1 MQNSFASGNITQK
14 TIEKSA
20 FFEFFYCIESEN
32 MINFENKES
41 YDIHDFRRI
50 LELLRGEGGCP
61 WDAQQTHV
69 SIRRNMLEEAY
80 EAVAAIDSGDRDNL
94 LEELG
99 DVQMQVL
106 FHARMEE
113 EVGSFNFDD
122 VCDAACRK
130 LLFRHPHVFGDVTA
144 TNAQEALSAWDDM
157 KRKEKSQK
165 TTAKAMTDVAETLPA
180 LWRAEKIQNKARKV
194 GFDWAD
200 WTGPRAKIAE
210 ELAELDEAIESGGDV
225 AGELGD
231 LLAACVNLAR
241 FLDVDPEQALH
252 GSCERFVTRFDFM
265 EKEAARQGKELET
278 MTLEE
283 QEELWQQ
290 AKGQK

>member
-1 MQNSFASGNITQK
+1 
-14 TIEKSA
+14 
-20 FFEFFYCIESEN
+20 
-32 MINFENKES
+32 MINFENKQS
-41 YDIHDFRRI
+41 YDIHDFRKI

-113 EVGSFNFDD
+113 EIGSFDFDD

-130 LLFRHPHVFGDVTA
+130 LLYRHPHVFGDVTA
-144 TNAQEALSAWDDM
+144 TNEQEALLAWDEM
-157 KRKEKSQK
+157 KRREKSQK
-165 TTAKAMTDVAETLPA
+165 TTAKTMEDVAETLPA
-180 LWRAEKIQNKARKV
+180 LWRAEKIQKKARKV
-194 GFDWAD
+194 GFDWPD
-200 WTGPRAKIAE
+200 WQGARDKISE
-210 ELAELDEAIESGGDV
+210 ELAELDDAIAQGGDV

-252 GSCERFVTRFDFM
+252 GSCDRFVKRFDFM
-265 EKEAARQGKELET
+265 EQEAARQGKDLEA
-278 MTLEE
+278 MSLEQ
-283 QEELWQQ
+283 QEELWQM
-290 AKGQK
+290 AKGKT

>member
-1 MQNSFASGNITQK
+1 
-14 TIEKSA
+14 
-20 FFEFFYCIESEN
+20 
-32 MINFENKES
+32 MINFENKQS
-41 YDIHDFRRI
+41 YDIHDFRKI

-113 EVGSFNFDD
+113 EIGSFDFDD

-130 LLFRHPHVFGDVTA
+130 LLYRHPHVFGDVTA
-144 TNAQEALSAWDDM
+144 TNEQEALLAWDEM
-157 KRKEKSQK
+157 KRREKSQK
-165 TTAKAMTDVAETLPA
+165 TTAKAMEDVAETLPA
-180 LWRAEKIQNKARKV
+180 LWRAEKIQKKARKV
-194 GFDWAD
+194 GFDWPD
-200 WTGPRAKIAE
+200 WQGARDKISE
-210 ELAELDEAIESGGDV
+210 ELAELDDAIAQGGDV

-252 GSCERFVTRFDFM
+252 GSCDRFVKRFDFM
-265 EKEAARQGKELET
+265 EQEAARQGKDLET
-278 MTLEE
+278 MSLEK
-283 QEELWQQ
+283 QEELWQM
-290 AKGQK
+290 AKGKT

>member
-1 MQNSFASGNITQK
+1 
-14 TIEKSA
+14 
-20 FFEFFYCIESEN
+20 
-32 MINFENKES
+32 MINFENKQR
-41 YDIHDFRRI
+41 YDIHDFRKI

-113 EVGSFNFDD
+113 EIGSFDFDD

-130 LLFRHPHVFGDVTA
+130 LLYRHPHVFGDVTA
-144 TNAQEALSAWDDM
+144 TNEQEALLAWDEM

-165 TTAKAMTDVAETLPA
+165 TTAKAMEDVAETLPA
-180 LWRAEKIQNKARKV
+180 LWRAEKIQKKARKV
-194 GFDWAD
+194 GFDWPD
-200 WTGPRAKIAE
+200 WQGAREKISE
-210 ELAELDEAIESGGDV
+210 ELAELDEAIAEGGDV

-252 GSCERFVTRFDFM
+252 GSCDRFVKRFDFM
-265 EKEAARQGKELET
+265 EQEAAHQGKDLEA
-278 MTLEE
+278 LSLAQ
-283 QEELWQQ
+283 QEELWQK
-290 AKGQK
+290 AKGNT

>member
-1 MQNSFASGNITQK
+1 
-14 TIEKSA
+14 
-20 FFEFFYCIESEN
+20 
-32 MINFENKES
+32 MINFENKQS
-41 YDIHDFRRI
+41 YDIHDFRKI

-113 EVGSFNFDD
+113 EIGSFDFDD

-130 LLFRHPHVFGDVTA
+130 LLYRHPHVFGDVTA
-144 TNAQEALSAWDDM
+144 TNEQEALLAWDEM
-157 KRKEKSQK
+157 KRREKSQK
-165 TTAKAMTDVAETLPA
+165 TTAKAMEDVAETLPA
-180 LWRAEKIQNKARKV
+180 LWRAEKIQKKARKV
-194 GFDWAD
+194 GFDWPD
-200 WTGPRAKIAE
+200 WQGARDKISE
-210 ELAELDEAIESGGDV
+210 ELAELDDAIAQGGDV

-252 GSCERFVTRFDFM
+252 GSCDRFVKRFDFM
-265 EKEAARQGKELET
+265 EQEAARQGKDLET
-278 MTLEE
+278 MSLEQ
-283 QEELWQQ
+283 QEELWQM
-290 AKGQK
+290 AKGKT